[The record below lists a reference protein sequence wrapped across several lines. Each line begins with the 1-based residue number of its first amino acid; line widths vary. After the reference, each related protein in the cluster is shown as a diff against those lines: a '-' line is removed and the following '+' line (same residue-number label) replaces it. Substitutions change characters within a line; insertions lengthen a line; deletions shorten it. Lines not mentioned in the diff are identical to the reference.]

1 MKQAMIFAAGL
12 GTRLKPLTDTMP
24 KALVRVGGEPLLK
37 RVVSRLGAAGFN
49 HLVVNMHHFASQIT
63 NYLQANDNFG
73 LDIRVSDETAELLD
87 TGGGLRKAQ
96 PLFAPRCPILIHNV
110 DILSNVDLDKFY
122 RADWRVNCPDCGV
135 PHLMAGARLL
145 VSWRKTKRYLVFNDQ
160 MLLVGWVNIVTGEV
174 KSLFP
179 EVRAQLQQ
187 LRYPLAIGD
196 EPLVVA
202 GHLHLFAFSGI
213 HAFSP
218 TLFPQMVGWPN
229 KFPIM
234 DFYLKACAT
243 TPIMGYVKPDLR
255 LMDVGKIDTLSD
267 ADDFVSTLVP

>member
-1 MKQAMIFAAGL
+1 MVMRGVIQRILGGNDARPGQVAHALDGVFRITRQPLDGRFADLVLRTFRHLEHDADL
-12 GTRLKPLTDTMP
+12 AIVVRD
-24 KALVRVGGEPLLK
+24 LVRSRDLRVQIAVVPVDCGQLVATLRQLVGGDGTVGEPAK
-37 RVVSRLGAAGFN
+37 RIPPRE
-49 HLVVNMHHFASQIT
+49 VVNRRVQFRYVNHFR
-63 NYLQANDNFG
+63 LQH
-73 LDIRVSDETAELLD
+73 VT
-87 TGGGLRKAQ
+87 
-96 PLFAPRCPILIHNV
+96 
-110 DILSNVDLDKFY
+110 
-122 RADWRVNCPDCGV
+122 
-135 PHLMAGARLL
+135 RLL

-174 KSLFP
+174 KSPFP

-187 LRYPLAIGD
+187 LPYPLAIGD